1 LQIETDSE
9 AAMIVRTWRG
19 WTAADTADDYSAF
32 LRGVALNEYADIP
45 GNVEAYA
52 LRRPLADGVE
62 FLTVSFWESPAAV
75 RELAAPNRHVAVP
88 EDARY
93 LVGRETIGSFWDVV
107 R

>member
-1 LQIETDSE
+1 
-9 AAMIVRTWRG
+9 MIARTWRG
-19 WTAADTADDYSAF
+19 WTALDTADDYSSF

-62 FLTVSFWESPAAV
+62 FLTVSFWDSPDPL
-75 RELAAPNRHVAVP
+75 RKLAAGNGHVGIP
-88 EDARY
+88 EEARW
-93 LVGRETIGSFWDVV
+93 LVGRETLGSFWDVV

>member
-1 LQIETDSE
+1 
-9 AAMIVRTWRG
+9 MIARTWRG
-19 WTAADTADDYSAF
+19 WTALDTADEYATF

-62 FLTVSFWESPAAV
+62 FLTVSFWESHVPL
-75 RELAAPNRHVAVP
+75 RTLAAGNGHVGVP
-88 EDARY
+88 EEARY
-93 LVGRETIGSFWDVV
+93 LVGRETVVSFWDVV